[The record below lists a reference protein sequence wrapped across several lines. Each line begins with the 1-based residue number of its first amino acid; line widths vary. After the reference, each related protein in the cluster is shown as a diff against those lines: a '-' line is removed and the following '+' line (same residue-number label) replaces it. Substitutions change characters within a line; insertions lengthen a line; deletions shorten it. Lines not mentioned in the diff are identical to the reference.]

1 MGLPQQRERVNADG
15 LGNIGVGKTKIDLT
29 QKDYS
34 DIIDMKGKMSDID
47 VRKWYRHHNK
57 NIPQLIDKS
66 KSIEEQARQACELR
80 NKYRFQA
87 RELMADQKA
96 RKTLD
101 QTEPIISFEDLVSNK
116 MVRKNMSREEAIADT
131 LKTAVKTRRSVDKRY
146 GLDDQQ

>member
-1 MGLPQQRERVNADG
+1 MAKK
-15 LGNIGVGKTKIDLT
+15 IGVLT
-29 QKDYS
+29 SGGDAPG
-34 DIIDMKGKMSDID
+34 MNAA
-47 VRKWYRHHNK
+47 VRAVCRAG
-57 NIPQLIDKS
+57 L
-66 KSIEEQARQACELR
+66 ACELR

-87 RELMADQKA
+87 RELMEDQKA

>member
-1 MGLPQQRERVNADG
+1 M
-15 LGNIGVGKTKIDLT
+15 GKTKIDLT

-80 NKYRFQA
+80 NKYR
-87 RELMADQKA
+87 LMEDQKA

-116 MVRKNMSREEAIADT
+116 MVRKNMSKEEAIADT
-131 LKTAVKTRRSVDKRY
+131 LKTAVKTRISVDKRY